1 MTKENKFSKKF
12 NLTFKE
18 KVLEVVKKIPKGQ
31 VMSYGEVSR
40 RAGVNGAARAVGTI
54 MSHNQDK
61 NIPCHRVV
69 KSDGKIGQYNGL
81 QTKAVGTNAKINLLR
96 TEGVLFTKSAQVIL

>member
-1 MTKENKFSKKF
+1 
-12 NLTFKE
+12 
-18 KVLEVVKKIPKGQ
+18 
-31 VMSYGEVSR
+31 MSYGEVSR
-40 RAGVNGAARAVGTI
+40 RAGVAGAARAVGTI

-81 QTKAVGTNAKINLLR
+81 QSKTAGTNAKINLLKK
-96 TEGVLFTKSAQVIL
+96 EGVQFTKGGKVIISTQI